1 MESKKGSLTIEA
13 SIALTAFMFVVVTVL
28 SFATV
33 YKAQSIV
40 SHATLQTSQAL
51 AIESYTRETVSSTDT
66 ADLFSKM
73 VKFISF
79 LGFDIN
85 GADDW
90 YASLG
95 DSGTNLQ
102 KIARKRFAAAIAG
115 KDSLLDSY
123 TDNADKILEDAGIVD
138 GLDGIDFAY
147 SAVLDGNIII
157 NVQYE
162 VKLPFSFFGTDTVKL
177 SKSAK
182 TKAFKKISDNNGYSE
197 PEEETDEESNGG
209 SGGGGG
215 ASFGPEHGGG
225 GASFS
230 DGGSSAGGS
239 SGGGGR

>member
-1 MESKKGSLTIEA
+1 M
-13 SIALTAFMFVVVTVL
+13 
-28 SFATV
+28 
-33 YKAQSIV
+33 
-40 SHATLQTSQAL
+40 
-51 AIESYTRETVSSTDT
+51 
-66 ADLFSKM
+66 
-73 VKFISF
+73 
-79 LGFDIN
+79 
-85 GADDW
+85 
-90 YASLG
+90 
-95 DSGTNLQ
+95 
-102 KIARKRFAAAIAG
+102 
-115 KDSLLDSY
+115 DSY

-138 GLDGIDFAY
+138 GLDGIDFGY

-182 TKAFKKISDNNGYSE
+182 TKAFKKISDNNGYAE
-197 PEEETDEESNGG
+197 PEEDEESSEDTTESNGG